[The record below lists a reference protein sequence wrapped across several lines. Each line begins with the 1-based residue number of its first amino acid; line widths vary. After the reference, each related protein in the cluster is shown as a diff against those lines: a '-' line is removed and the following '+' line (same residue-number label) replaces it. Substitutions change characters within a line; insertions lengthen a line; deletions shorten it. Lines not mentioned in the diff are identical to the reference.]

1 VQFAASFAT
10 TTTTPFIPLFLAQD
24 LGQHDASSVAIWTG
38 VVTASLGIPLMI
50 FSPVWGTVADRYGRK
65 LMLLRALVGSG
76 IVASLMSAVREP
88 WQFAVLRLLLGS
100 VTGMVPAMT
109 GFIASTTPRARVT
122 WALGLLGSAVA
133 LGTAVGPFFGAIL
146 VPLSGVRS
154 LFLYGGV
161 VLLAA
166 GVVAA
171 RLLIEGPRDITA
183 GRPSVRREL
192 RGIDPQLRLLL
203 LALITAQAFLS
214 MCMFSALPMAALRF
228 LEMDRSGAAVATG
241 WGFGLYGA
249 ASASA
254 SLLYTR
260 PVARFGYRKTAYTAI
275 VVLALSVCSAATSPS
290 IELAV
295 ASMVVLGAAAGVLQP
310 VLTSLLGLEANPR
323 LVGTVYG
330 LNNSALAIGL
340 TVGPLVLGFVA
351 AGFGA
356 SLALGASAI
365 PLVFVA
371 LCLAFVREPTH
382 VDVDAQSAT
391 AAVADLTGE

>member
-1 VQFAASFAT
+1 
-10 TTTTPFIPLFLAQD
+10 
-24 LGQHDASSVAIWTG
+24 
-38 VVTASLGIPLMI
+38 
-50 FSPVWGTVADRYGRK
+50 
-65 LMLLRALVGSG
+65 
-76 IVASLMSAVREP
+76 
-88 WQFAVLRLLLGS
+88 
-100 VTGMVPAMT
+100 
-109 GFIASTTPRARVT
+109 
-122 WALGLLGSAVA
+122 
-133 LGTAVGPFFGAIL
+133 
-146 VPLSGVRS
+146 
-154 LFLYGGV
+154 
-161 VLLAA
+161 
-166 GVVAA
+166 
-171 RLLIEGPRDITA
+171 
-183 GRPSVRREL
+183 
-192 RGIDPQLRLLL
+192 
-203 LALITAQAFLS
+203 
-214 MCMFSALPMAALRF
+214 MAALRF